1 LPNESFKEDRGME
14 RGNVLVIGNSGVGK
28 STLIHA
34 VLGERTKTTM
44 TRELLVREPLEDQ
57 KEEIRFRMIDT
68 IGFEPSW
75 NGTHKA
81 IQAVQKWSAQNIKE
95 GREDSQIS
103 VIWFCVDGTS
113 KRLFEKTIANLSKAT
128 SIWSSVPI
136 LVVITKSYSVPEREE
151 NRKMVY
157 DAFIAQ
163 KRLTKN
169 LRGVI
174 PVVAD
179 TFVLNE
185 NAFAAP
191 EGIED
196 LVEITNSLL
205 PEGIKAAKEDIESFK
220 LNRKRTLAQGVVA
233 AAAATGVVVG
243 AVPVPVPD
251 AAILVPT
258 EMAMITA
265 IARVYGIKKDDQ
277 SSEFFMTILGAGTVS
292 MAAKTALNTL
302 KAIPGVNLGAA
313 VLNAIVA
320 GSIVAALG
328 EGSIFIF
335 EQIYLGKKTFEDV
348 DWVTKIIES
357 KLSGQFVEKVN
368 QVMEM
373 VADKTD
379 NKAIGKAIWD
389 LFIKDMP

>member
-1 LPNESFKEDRGME
+1 MPNESFKEDRGME

>member
-1 LPNESFKEDRGME
+1 ME

>member
-1 LPNESFKEDRGME
+1 MPNESFKEDRGME

-128 SIWSSVPI
+128 SIWSSVHI

-357 KLSGQFVEKVN
+357 KLSGQFVEKVI